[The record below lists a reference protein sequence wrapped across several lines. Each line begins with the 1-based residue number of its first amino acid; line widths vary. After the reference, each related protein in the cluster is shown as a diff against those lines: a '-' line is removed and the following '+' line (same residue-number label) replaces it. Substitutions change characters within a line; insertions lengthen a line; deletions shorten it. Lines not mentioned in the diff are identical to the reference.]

1 MPSSRPIRRVN
12 YTVES
17 ARVGARTDLD
27 RLVIDVQT
35 DGTITPVAALVQS
48 ANILIDQFAL
58 FQELQQEK
66 RRPDKQ
72 GLSAGP
78 VPSRIF
84 DMPIEQ
90 LELSQRTYNCLKRS
104 QITKVGQILQ
114 MSENEL
120 LSLRNFGQKSLVELR
135 EKLQEHGVLPEGVGS
150 ADGSRHPG
158 RRDRQRRVADGAPAP
173 PTQTTRTEPMRHR
186 VAMRKLSRPTGH
198 RLSLIRNLMT
208 DLIRHERLQTTAP
221 KAAELR
227 REVEKLIGTA
237 RAGDLHARRLV
248 AAKLYDRR
256 WSEKLFAEIVPRYQ
270 RPTRWLH
277 AHHEAACPGAAM
289 ARRWP
294 RSSSFHNLEHL
305 SNSTSSISAHAGL
318 SRHAPTPAGPS
329 RAAAHGRPRPGDA
342 RSGARRRSLGHPVR
356 VDRGRTHRRR
366 RPRRGAGRLVRD
378 LVDDP
383 ARRPRARRCRDG
395 CPTISGRS
403 RPPMCAADVRCA
415 PLGAC
420 GAGIA
425 TPSGA
430 A

>member
-1 MPSSRPIRRVN
+1 LLEQLNAQVEVLQQTEDYAKFQVDPLERGFGLTLGNALRRVLLSSMPGAAVTAVRIERIYHEFATIPGVKEDTTELLLNLKQLRLKSHSDQPVTLRLEAQGPGVVTAADLIYPSEIEIANPELHIATLDSPDARLDMELTVERGVGYMPSDGRESVPLGVVPVDAVFTPIRRVN

-135 EKLQEHGVLPEGVGS
+135 EKLQEHGVLPEGAG
-150 ADGSRHPG
+150 ADGSG
-158 RRDRQRRVADGAPAP
+158 GAIGSGV
-173 PTQTTRTEPMRHR
+173 TDE
-186 VAMRKLSRPTGH
+186 
-198 RLSLIRNLMT
+198 SLN
-208 DLIRHERLQTTAP
+208 
-221 KAAELR
+221 
-227 REVEKLIGTA
+227 
-237 RAGDLHARRLV
+237 
-248 AAKLYDRR
+248 
-256 WSEKLFAEIVPRYQ
+256 
-270 RPTRWLH
+270 
-277 AHHEAACPGAAM
+277 GAAG
-289 ARRWP
+289 
-294 RSSSFHNLEHL
+294 
-305 SNSTSSISAHAGL
+305 TTGTTGVTGSANNEE
-318 SRHAPTPAGPS
+318 
-329 RAAAHGRPRPGDA
+329 DEE
-342 RSGARRRSLGHPVR
+342 
-356 VDRGRTHRRR
+356 
-366 RPRRGAGRLVRD
+366 
-378 LVDDP
+378 
-383 ARRPRARRCRDG
+383 
-395 CPTISGRS
+395 
-403 RPPMCAADVRCA
+403 
-415 PLGAC
+415 
-420 GAGIA
+420 
-425 TPSGA
+425 
-430 A
+430 